1 MRLMTVQYNVLPD
14 VEVCCYNVHV
24 VLLEISVT
32 HVGPY

>member
-1 MRLMTVQYNVLPD
+1 MRLMTVQNDVPPD

-24 VLLEISVT
+24 VLLEIYVT